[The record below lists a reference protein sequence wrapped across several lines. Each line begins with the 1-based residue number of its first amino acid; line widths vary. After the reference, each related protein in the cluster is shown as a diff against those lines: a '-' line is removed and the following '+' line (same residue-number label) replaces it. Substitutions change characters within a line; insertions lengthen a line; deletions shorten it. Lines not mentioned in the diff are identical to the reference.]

1 MPQLQMLHNV
11 GYVRT
16 MEDVKPVDS
25 DEPLESTESSPGNSC
40 SSILAWFRGSRVAPE
55 KQPQR
60 GEDAPHGKEQVKPV
74 NSDEPLKPTESSPG
88 NECSSILA
96 RFIPSI
102 FASEKQPQPYEDAP
116 KGKILEILRI
126 RNRFDKAMNKD
137 APHWSGGF
145 RDLAFKVKVGFKV
158 PPDDAASSRV
168 PRTVVS
174 ALQRCACRNLRA
186 ERRSLCQCMTSCL
199 HASGSWLQ
207 SVAACCAHLT
217 PIVLQKPLG
226 RILRQ
231 DLRLRAADSPRGE

>member
-1 MPQLQMLHNV
+1 MPQLQILHNV
-11 GYVRT
+11 GYVRP

-40 SSILAWFRGSRVAPE
+40 SSILAWFRGSRTSRVAPE

-60 GEDAPHGKEQVKPV
+60 GEDAPHGKE
-74 NSDEPLKPTESSPG
+74 PTESSPG
-88 NECSSILA
+88 NACSSILA

-116 KGKILEILRI
+116 KAKGKILEILRI

-158 PPDDAASSRV
+158 PPDDAASSCCFIPPTLCMQESSSGAPQFV
-168 PRTVVS
+168 PVYDKLLAR
-174 ALQRCACRNLRA
+174 
-186 ERRSLCQCMTSCL
+186 
-199 HASGSWLQ
+199 
-207 SVAACCAHLT
+207 
-217 PIVLQKPLG
+217 
-226 RILRQ
+226 
-231 DLRLRAADSPRGE
+231 